1 MSGPAHVYL
10 PLSPW
15 WTPWGFVMRVPR
27 ILKTPSD
34 LVWIFRI
41 GWFVFS
47 APADLERSNVTAFL
61 RSLEQGPRPS
71 ATDPETSVERIV
83 RLRSPWL
90 HLPRLRAR
98 DTCYVR
104 ALTMYRFVDV
114 PGHDVQFKVGAEW
127 FDKPGGVLRGH
138 AWVTIDGITAE
149 EPPGVDDHEK
159 LQLIELRPREPV

>member
-1 MSGPAHVYL
+1 
-10 PLSPW
+10 
-15 WTPWGFVMRVPR
+15 MRVPR

-41 GWFVFS
+41 GWFVIS
-47 APADLERSNVTAFL
+47 APADLERSHLAEFL
-61 RSLEQGPRPS
+61 SRLRRGSRPLAKDPAS
-71 ATDPETSVERIV
+71 AVERIV

-114 PGHDVQFKVGAEW
+114 PGHEVKFKVGAEW

-138 AWVTIDGITAE
+138 AWVTIDGDTVE
-149 EPPGVDDHEK
+149 EPPGVDDHGA
-159 LQLIELRPREPV
+159 LQLIELLPREA